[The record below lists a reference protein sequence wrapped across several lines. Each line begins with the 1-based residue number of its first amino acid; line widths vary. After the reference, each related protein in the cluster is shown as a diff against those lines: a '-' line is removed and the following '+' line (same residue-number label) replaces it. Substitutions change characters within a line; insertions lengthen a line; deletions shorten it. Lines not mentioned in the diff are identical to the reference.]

1 MTIKQNCII
10 QTFAYIKRDDI
21 SEDVETRFDNSTY
34 ELDRPLPNGKDKKA
48 IGLKKDDFGEHTMT
62 KFVGLTAKV
71 DSYLTDDGSG
81 DKTVKDKH

>member
-1 MTIKQNCII
+1 MT

-48 IGLKKDDFGEHTMT
+48 IGLKKDDFGEHAMT
-62 KFVGLTAKV
+62 KFLGLTAKV
-71 DSYLTDDGSG
+71 DSYLTDDGTG
-81 DKTVKDKH
+81 DKIAKDKHLKKR

>member
-1 MTIKQNCII
+1 M
-10 QTFAYIKRDDI
+10 
-21 SEDVETRFDNSTY
+21 
-34 ELDRPLPNGKDKKA
+34 PNGKDKKA

-81 DKTVKDKH
+81 DKTVKDKHWKKR